1 MRALSPTDRHAM
13 HFSED
18 VSILV
23 VTCSSGV
30 APYLA
35 REIEAL
41 GLPVSHV
48 GETAVES
55 EGTMEDAMRLN
66 LRLRTA
72 HRVFWQVAGFRAD
85 DPDELYAKAC
95 DVPWEDYIDPD
106 GYVSVDV
113 SVDTPTI
120 RNDFFAAVR
129 VKDAIADRMRY
140 RFGRRPDS
148 GGEDDA
154 GACVFLHWI
163 GRNAALFLNT
173 SGSALSKRGYR
184 VGNVPAPMRE
194 TLAAAIVMA
203 TGWDGRSHLLNPMCG
218 GGTIAIEAAWMAT
231 GRAPGLLREHFA
243 FMDVV
248 GYEPPRWQALRR
260 EAVVAI
266 HPLPDGVRIVASDL
280 DAAALR
286 AAEANAAAA
295 GVGDLLSF
303 DHCDVALSPVPE
315 GGGVILMNPP
325 YGTRLG
331 DAAKLRPTYAAIGG
345 FLARCAPAYR
355 GFVFTAN
362 PELAEC
368 VGLEASQ
375 SIPFFNA
382 RLDSR
387 LLEFGGYS
395 RRRRRDAAG
404 SDTDGAFVGA

>member
-1 MRALSPTDRHAM
+1 MNFT
-13 HFSED
+13 ED
-18 VSILV
+18 VSIIV
-23 VTCSSGV
+23 ATCSGGV

-48 GETAVES
+48 GETAVET
-55 EGTMEDAMRLN
+55 EGSLEDAMRMN

-72 HRVFWQVAGFRAD
+72 HRVFWQVGGFRAD
-85 DPDELYAKAC
+85 DPDELYGKSC

-106 GYVSVDV
+106 GYFTVDV

-129 VKDAIADRMRY
+129 VKDAIADRMRMRY
-140 RFGRRPDS
+140 GRRPNS
-148 GGEDDA
+148 GSEDDA
-154 GACVFLHWI
+154 GVCVFLHWV
-163 GRNAALFLNT
+163 GRDASLFLNT

-184 VGNVPAPMRE
+184 VENVPAPMRE

-203 TGWDGRSHLLNPMCG
+203 TGWDGASNFLNPMCG
-218 GGTIAIEAAWMAT
+218 GGTIAIEAAWIAT
-231 GRAPGLLREHFA
+231 GRAPALLRDHFA
-243 FMDVV
+243 FMDVI
-248 GYEPPRWQALRR
+248 GYDPVLWRELRR
-260 EAVVAI
+260 QAVQEI
-266 HPLPDGVRIVASDL
+266 HPFPEGVSIVASDI
-280 DAAALR
+280 DAEALR
-286 AAEANAAAA
+286 AAQANAAAA
-295 GVGDLLSF
+295 GVAEMLAF

-345 FLARCAPAYR
+345 FLSRCAPAYR

-368 VGLEASQ
+368 VGMETRQAL
-375 SIPFFNA
+375 PFFNA

-387 LLEFGGYS
+387 LLEYGGFRLK
-395 RRRRRDAAG
+395 RRPTGPDG
-404 SDTDGAFVGA
+404 DEPDTGCVGA